1 MFDIETFLHM
11 IYLKFFF
18 FFFSGQVN
26 LTVNWHSVCCSC
38 FLSKDSEGGIIL
50 FRGFRLR
57 ISLKWW
63 KRVWY
68 IPNGT
73 QRPGPAASEDCQRF
87 VSLGQLSLHNILQVR
102 CEPKISCCKKKQQQ
116 TKQTGFGNNW
126 LESAY
131 YRLQL
136 SFLWLRAWIFQPLC
150 VLSKRNQTLTHSVPV
165 STELSELKW
174 MWMLSLTVNIWLY
187 HMSWQTE
194 AVGQRQW
201 LSAWNQAVGSRQ
213 LFWKF
218 IQ

>member
-1 MFDIETFLHM
+1 MKKSL
-11 IYLKFFF
+11 IYSERNTKTWSSCLGRL
-18 FFFSGQVN
+18 SEVCVAWPTVTAQHLTSTMWTEN
-26 LTVNWHSVCCSC
+26 L
-38 FLSKDSEGGIIL
+38 L
-50 FRGFRLR
+50 
-57 ISLKWW
+57 
-63 KRVWY
+63 
-68 IPNGT
+68 
-73 QRPGPAASEDCQRF
+73 
-87 VSLGQLSLHNILQVR
+87 LQ
-102 CEPKISCCKKKQQQ
+102 KKNQQ